1 MSSHIQLMYLCNL
14 DNLGENLLAIAII
27 WTNYFIYRLT
37 VDKLVRKM
45 YKFYKQISPQLC
57 DIHV

>member
-1 MSSHIQLMYLCNL
+1 MYLCNL